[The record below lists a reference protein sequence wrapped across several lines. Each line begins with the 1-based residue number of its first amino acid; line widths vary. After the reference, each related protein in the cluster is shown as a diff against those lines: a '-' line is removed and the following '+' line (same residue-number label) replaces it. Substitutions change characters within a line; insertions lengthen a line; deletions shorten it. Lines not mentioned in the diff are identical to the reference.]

1 MLALLACLLALL
13 PRRLCTHD
21 EWGWMGMSGDEWGW
35 MGWTMDDGWIG
46 CECDAE
52 FETEDGGRREGGS
65 KVSRSR
71 SRFRST

>member
-1 MLALLACLLALL
+1 MDIEIGWNGWMLALLACLLALL
-13 PRRLCTHD
+13 PRRLCTH
-21 EWGWMGMSGDEWGW
+21 DEWGW

>member
-1 MLALLACLLALL
+1 
-13 PRRLCTHD
+13 
-21 EWGWMGMSGDEWGW
+21 MGMDGDEWGW